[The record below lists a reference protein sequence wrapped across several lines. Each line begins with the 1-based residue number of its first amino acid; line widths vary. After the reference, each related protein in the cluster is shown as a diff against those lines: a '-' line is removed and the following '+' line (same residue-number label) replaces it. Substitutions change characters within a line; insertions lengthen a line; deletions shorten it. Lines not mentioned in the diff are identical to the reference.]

1 MKQETIE
8 KIITYLIFAKS
19 KLDRT
24 TEAHEIARGEIS
36 ELIVKL
42 KEIGEKLWAI
52 KKQDRN

>member
-8 KIITYLIFAKS
+8 KIIIYLIFAKS

-24 TEAHEIARGEIS
+24 AETHKIARGEIN

-52 KKQDRN
+52 KKQDKR

>member
-42 KEIGEKLWAI
+42 KEIGEELWAI